1 MGADTSGIFVLPVQL
16 HMLDT
21 HTTVEQYSAI
31 KKLASYTFG
40 FNQCL

>member
-21 HTTVEQYSAI
+21 TVEQYSAI
-31 KKLASYTFG
+31 K
-40 FNQCL
+40 N